1 MRFFGPQGDQG
12 PSCRLLG
19 FIVITGPACT
29 RGCWLNLAAGC
40 RDAEHVP
47 DLYAQWTALESC
59 LLRRVYCRCHWRC
72 FDIITVAECRDAQSH
87 RHAQSKANCPV
98 RTAAVLGCRYSVTPE
113 VLALHQASMCKRYGN
128 GHVVADAMAGC
139 GGNVIQMAMVSTHAA
154 GQRS

>member
-1 MRFFGPQGDQG
+1 MRFWGSQGDQA

-19 FIVITGPACT
+19 FIVMTGPTCT

-40 RDAEHVP
+40 RDAEHVLDRCAHGLFAHP
-47 DLYAQWTALESC
+47 ADCAVCTA
-59 LLRRVYCRCHWRC
+59 
-72 FDIITVAECRDAQSH
+72 
-87 RHAQSKANCPV
+87 
-98 RTAAVLGCRYSVTPE
+98 AAVLALRGCRYSVTPE